1 VNKVIITGIS
11 FSLIFS
17 IIFRSP
23 FLFFT
28 ILFTTTIVFYAADG
42 KFMVEIRKKKNMLA
56 TVSMFGTFVSGWTLY
71 FIISFTK
78 FGIYDFPTVLKVF
91 EVPNNLT
98 GWRSS
103 IVMTAAILTSIVLN
117 IINYEIFFETNRKF
131 LVYGKLKFLSIS
143 IFGCI
148 MFSALL
154 IAMQYIWIY
163 SQGRRSIILN
173 ISTPIGLT
181 VQCIAAG
188 LLIFFVCSSLINVIV
203 VSVKSDERIR

>member
-1 VNKVIITGIS
+1 
-11 FSLIFS
+11 
-17 IIFRSP
+17 
-23 FLFFT
+23 
-28 ILFTTTIVFYAADG
+28 
-42 KFMVEIRKKKNMLA
+42 
-56 TVSMFGTFVSGWTLY
+56 
-71 FIISFTK
+71 
-78 FGIYDFPTVLKVF
+78 
-91 EVPNNLT
+91 
-98 GWRSS
+98 
-103 IVMTAAILTSIVLN
+103 MTAAILTSIVLN
-117 IINYEIFFETNRKF
+117 IINYEIFFEKNRKF